1 MPRRSKQNL
10 FGVRPSRSLKKLLGC
25 GTLIL
30 LAVLAPVVIFF
41 DKAGSLS
48 PSSDT
53 RVKSIGSY
61 RTGKRGGEVLLIPS
75 GLNRA
80 QLISLAQDIHKRHP
94 TRPYHLVD
102 SEEGAK
108 AFASW
113 VDTAWEYPMPEQ
125 FVREHYI
132 ATIHNQLDDSPESLK
147 WRLLTGI
154 RQVNKYQ
161 AKPTIKIVS
170 LE

>member
-10 FGVRPSRSLKKLLGC
+10 FGVRPSRSRKKSLGC

-41 DKAGSLS
+41 DKACSLS

-61 RTGKRGGEVLLIPS
+61 RMGKRGGEVLLIPS

-94 TRPYHLVD
+94 TKSYHLVD
-102 SEEGAK
+102 SEAGAK

-113 VDTAWEYPMPEQ
+113 VDAAWEYPMPEQ

-132 ATIHNQLDDSPESLK
+132 ATIDNQLDDSPESLK

-161 AKPTIKIVS
+161 AQPTIKIVS